1 MPNAMHKV
9 SEQNRRK
16 RNESSLLDILT
27 GEKGREIKDTTLM
40 YAGKERKAK
49 RNRTWGGNGLEGWG
63 LRQS

>member
-1 MPNAMHKV
+1 MHKV

-16 RNESSLLDILT
+16 RYESSIFDILT
-27 GEKGREIKDTTLM
+27 GEEAREIKDMTLM

-49 RNRTWGGNGLEGWG
+49 WNCTWGGKGSEGWG